1 VIHRLAHSRFA
12 RILVLTARTF
22 HQTRAASRAAA
33 LSFSSLLGIG
43 PLITLI
49 VILGSPVLGQHD
61 SRLGA
66 KALSRVLTLIAP
78 QIQQFEKLNS
88 DHLAATN
95 TNGQAFNPKLVEIV
109 DSFVAGAHRGTAG
122 TFGALSLAVIVF
134 LLFRS
139 IESSFNDIWTIKCGR
154 SVFHSIGFH
163 LVLLGFGAVLF
174 FTAAAVLNIG
184 TFINVFVVSLP
195 FGHTMVHVAK
205 WLVTAVSFAL
215 LTGVLTLAYR
225 LIPNTRV
232 RWTSSLTGAL
242 VVTALLLINNFIGF
256 LYLRRVI
263 MTRNL
268 YGSLGIVP
276 ILMLGLYIFWLFV
289 LIGGQISC
297 AVQKTALDAVPAPTG
312 SPDTSPLP
320 PEHPNLA

>member
-1 VIHRLAHSRFA
+1 MIHH
-12 RILVLTARTF
+12 RIVRVLVLTVRTF

-43 PLITLI
+43 PLTTLI

-61 SRLGA
+61 SRQGA
-66 KALSRVLTLIAP
+66 KALSRVLAFIAP
-78 QIQQFEKLNS
+78 QIRQYEQLSNE
-88 DHLAATN
+88 HAAVPGNVQT
-95 TNGQAFNPKLVEIV
+95 FNPKLVEII

-122 TFGALSLAVIVF
+122 TFGALSLVVIVF

-139 IESSFNDIWTIKCGR
+139 IESSFNEIWTIKTGR

-163 LVLLGFGAVLF
+163 LVLLGFGAILF
-174 FTAAAVLNIG
+174 FAAAAMLSFG
-184 TFINVFVVSLP
+184 AFINVFLVGVP
-195 FGHTMVHVAK
+195 GGQTMLHLIR
-205 WLVTAVSFAL
+205 WLVTFVSFAL

-232 RWTSSLTGAL
+232 KWRSSVTGAL
-242 VVTALLLINNFIGF
+242 VVTGLLLINNFIAF

-263 MTRNL
+263 MTRSL

-289 LIGGQISC
+289 LIGGQICC
-297 AVQKTALDAVPAPTG
+297 AVQKTEDGADLLPPVT
-312 SPDTSPLP
+312 PDTSPLP